1 MINTYLYAIVPLLYL
16 LCAVLYLLH
25 VLFKVERVGRI
36 ATIMAI
42 AGLIIHSAAFIAR
55 WIESYRVGMGHL
67 PIRGPYECITFSALM
82 LVAFYLAIEFK
93 IRSRAFGVFIMP
105 VAFLLMVFA
114 TLNSRFS
121 KQIVAMPEV
130 LQGNYI
136 NYHLSSCFIGY
147 AAFTVSF
154 VASIL
159 YLLRRGEGGAPAANT
174 ILPPRET
181 LDEIS
186 YKMIAIGFV
195 MYSILIVTGM
205 FRSKLIWGSYWQWD
219 QVQTWSLIAWLV
231 YAVLLHGRFTWKWS
245 GTLTAILSIIGFL
258 FSIISFLVG
267 AGFLFA
273 SGHYPITG

>member
-1 MINTYLYAIVPLLYL
+1 MINTYLYAIMPLLYL

-93 IRSRAFGVFIMP
+93 IHIRAFGVFIMP

-159 YLLRRGEGGAPAANT
+159 YLFRRGEVGAQAANT

-245 GTLTAILSIIGFL
+245 GTLTAVLSIIGFL